1 MKKYKETERISKELT
16 ENSFKLSE
24 KLAFQSYRACDD
36 AKKVL
41 KNIKNIKKVK
51 VSLEY
56 KNLNGQNGKTKFYLY
71 HLRKKSLTPRP
82 VLLIM
87 PPIYGVSPFDIGMA
101 LEYASLGF
109 QVAMLEL
116 GGVKFVSPFK
126 EIKSLKP
133 AMKRVIGDT
142 HRMIEYLK
150 SIQILIVKTWV
161 FLDLVWVDFSL
172 QWSTF

>member
-1 MKKYKETERISKELT
+1 
-16 ENSFKLSE
+16 
-24 KLAFQSYRACDD
+24 
-36 AKKVL
+36 
-41 KNIKNIKKVK
+41 
-51 VSLEY
+51 
-56 KNLNGQNGKTKFYLY
+56 
-71 HLRKKSLTPRP
+71 
-82 VLLIM
+82 M

-101 LEYASLGF
+101 LEYASTLGF

-150 SIQILIVKTWV
+150 KHSNIDSKNMGI
-161 FLDLVWVDFSL
+161 FGFSL
-172 QWSTF
+172 GGLLSSMVYVLNHDIKALASGHGWGKFSRNFYQFQSSHGQTLPCL